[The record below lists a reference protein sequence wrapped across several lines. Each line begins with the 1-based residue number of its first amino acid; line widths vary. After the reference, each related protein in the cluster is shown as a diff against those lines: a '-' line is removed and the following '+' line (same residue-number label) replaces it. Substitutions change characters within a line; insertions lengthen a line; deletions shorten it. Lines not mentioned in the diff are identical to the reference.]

1 MIKDR
6 RIEPEIDEGTQ
17 KFFNKLICILI
28 VLNVLIGVPTI
39 YDMYFYEHTLII
51 QTNESGYN
59 I

>member
-17 KFFNKLICILI
+17 KFFNKLIWILI
-28 VLNVLIGVPTI
+28 VLNVLKGVPTI